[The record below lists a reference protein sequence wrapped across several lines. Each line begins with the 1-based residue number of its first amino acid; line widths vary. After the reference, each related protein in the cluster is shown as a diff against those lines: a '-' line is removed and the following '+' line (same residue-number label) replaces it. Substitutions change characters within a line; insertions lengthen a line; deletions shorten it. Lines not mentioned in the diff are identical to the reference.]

1 MIQSKPP
8 LFSEKSGGFAALGE
22 LFEAFKLGFIGEDAL
37 GTLLKKCPQTP
48 SKLLGQRIDIQ
59 RVKFADQGEVRP
71 LPRSQASGAAK
82 TLPLRP
88 HERMMEEWFGQQRR
102 MYRL

>member
-1 MIQSKPP
+1 MCFQ
-8 LFSEKSGGFAALGE
+8 
-22 LFEAFKLGFIGEDAL
+22 LGFVGEDAL

-71 LPRSQASGAAK
+71 LPRLQASGAAK

-88 HERMMEEWFGQQRR
+88 HVSIANRGDNVSWKLTDKPQIEIQIVKKSLGTP
-102 MYRL
+102 